1 MAEAGTGGLVEISG
15 RGRLQRL
22 NSLPGTHQ
30 GSFTSDDKLFI
41 MHSHAIIPFVA
52 IQKADDYDLARSAAF
67 NLAAARDYIEWYIGQ
82 GNLKWVLLALLV
94 LIVLMIA
101 RRRR

>member
-1 MAEAGTGGLVEISG
+1 
-15 RGRLQRL
+15 
-22 NSLPGTHQ
+22 
-30 GSFTSDDKLFI
+30 
-41 MHSHAIIPFVA
+41 MHWYANVQFVA

-101 RRRR
+101 RRRRWV